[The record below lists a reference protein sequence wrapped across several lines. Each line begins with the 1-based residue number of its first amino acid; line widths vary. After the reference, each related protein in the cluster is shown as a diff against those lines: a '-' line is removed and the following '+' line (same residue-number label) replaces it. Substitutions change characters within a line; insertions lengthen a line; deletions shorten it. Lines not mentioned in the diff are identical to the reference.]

1 MKIFPSLASA
11 EPMNLG
17 DSIRRLEGYPYL
29 HLDIEDG
36 NFVPNITFGMKT
48 VRAAASI
55 CTAEMDA
62 HLMVTN
68 PEDYL
73 EELAAAG
80 VEAAA
85 FHIEA
90 TGYPM
95 RLVNRIHQLGMKAG
109 IALNPC
115 TDYQTVLPYLE
126 QAEYILL
133 MSSEPD
139 RALEAFQ
146 EHILDKIRQIKRAS
160 EGRTD
165 IVVDG
170 GIGSDEY
177 YKVKEAGATGIV
189 MGRTIFRSEHPLS
202 VIESFHEDKG
212 EMICR

>member
-11 EPMNLG
+11 DPMNLG
-17 DSIRRLEGYPYL
+17 ESIRRLEGYPYL

-55 CTAEMDA
+55 CTAKIDA

-90 TGYPM
+90 TGYPL
-95 RLVNRIHQLGMKAG
+95 RLINRIHQLLSDPAAVSG
-109 IALNPC
+109 
-115 TDYQTVLPYLE
+115 T
-126 QAEYILL
+126 
-133 MSSEPD
+133 
-139 RALEAFQ
+139 
-146 EHILDKIRQIKRAS
+146 
-160 EGRTD
+160 
-165 IVVDG
+165 G
-170 GIGSDEY
+170 GIYPPYEFR
-177 YKVKEAGATGIV
+177 AGQGAGGIS
-189 MGRTIFRSEHPLS
+189 GAYSE
-202 VIESFHEDKG
+202 
-212 EMICR
+212 

>member
-11 EPMNLG
+11 DPMNLG
-17 DSIRRLEGYPYL
+17 ESIRRLEGYPYL
-29 HLDIEDG
+29 HIDIEDG

-48 VRAAASI
+48 VRAAANK
-55 CTAEMDA
+55 CTAQMDV

-80 VEAAA
+80 VGAVA
-85 FHIEA
+85 FHIETA
-90 TGYPM
+90 GYPQ
-95 RLVNRIHQLGMKAG
+95 RLVNRIHKLGMRAG

-115 TDYQTVLPYLE
+115 TAFQAVTPYLDRI
-126 QAEYILL
+126 EYVLL

-139 RALEAFQ
+139 GDKEAFQ
-146 EHILDKIRQIKRAS
+146 EHVLDKIRQLARVS
-160 EGRTD
+160 EGGTD
-165 IVVDG
+165 IIADG

-177 YKVKEAGATGIV
+177 DKVKEAGAAGVV

-202 VIESFHEDKG
+202 VIESFHENKG

>member
-11 EPMNLG
+11 DPMNLG
-17 DSIRRLEGYPYL
+17 EGIRRLEGYPYL

-55 CTAEMDA
+55 CTAKMDA

-90 TGYPM
+90 TGYPL
-95 RLVNRIHQLGMKAG
+95 RLINRIHQLGMKAG

-115 TDYQTVLPYLE
+115 TSYQTLLPYLG

-146 EHILDKIRQIKRAS
+146 EHIPDKIRQIAKVS
-160 EGRTD
+160 GGRMD
-165 IVVDG
+165 IVADG
-170 GIGSDEY
+170 GIGPDEY
-177 YKVKEAGATGIV
+177 NKVKEAGATGIV

-202 VIESFHEDKG
+202 VIESFHENKG